1 MAKTLSKTGIET
13 DGAIKAA
20 HVTQSIDALTG
31 TDAYNVTIS
40 GSLNINNAPVTNL
53 TASGNISASG
63 DVIADNLYIG
73 AGKIYG
79 NEAYNNYLTF
89 NASSSIFKIQNKT
102 YVKFDG
108 SSAQREVTINEGTN
122 DIDFVVKGEDNNPL
136 LHADANTGKIGT
148 NGIGT
153 PLADVHIGGNLLTD
167 SHITA
172 SGNISS
178 SGDITLGHTTN
189 FSGYAAG
196 TTPYIFTNQ
205 SYASS
210 GDYSLGFLIA
220 TGSTVDGTVMKISG
234 SEGNS
239 FVGIGVPY
247 TTPLTKALTVHGD
260 ISASSDVIATN
271 ISASDDITVG
281 DKLIIDGTIS
291 GSGQM
296 NLKLNTI
303 SVANRSDADVTKTLT
318 AATYPNGSL
327 LSLTCNN
334 TNGLGGSRDL
344 QLTLPAVAVSAGR
357 NLSAVVKEAANS
369 QCELKIVST
378 DSGVLQG
385 LIVNEADGRTA
396 ISNRT
401 NIVIGTSDTDRGDRF
416 DLMCDGTYWYVYGF
430 RLGAEADISL
440 S

>member
-1 MAKTLSKTGIET
+1 MAKLLSKSGMATGQTIT
-13 DGAIKAA
+13 AA
-20 HVTQSIDALTG
+20 QLTQSIDALTG
-31 TDAYNVTIS
+31 VDDYILKIS
-40 GSLNINNAPVTNL
+40 GSLEITGSITGQPGVTNNL
-53 TASGNISASG
+53 TASYAIEALTEITKEVSSSFADLAANLTMEPNITVTQITASGNIDFNG
-63 DVIADNLYIG
+63 DLDVDGTTNLD
-73 AGKIYG
+73 
-79 NEAYNNYLTF
+79 
-89 NASSSIFKIQNKT
+89 
-102 YVKFDG
+102 V
-108 SSAQREVTINEGTN
+108 V
-122 DIDFVVKGEDNNPL
+122 DIDGAVDMASTLVV
-136 LHADANTGKIGT
+136 A
-148 NGIGT
+148 
-153 PLADVHIGGNLLTD
+153 

-178 SGDITLGHTTN
+178 SGDIKANTFSAGGSNILSFQSAVNPLITRATL
-189 FSGYAAG
+189 SGVETYVFG
-196 TTPYIFTNQ
+196 DDTTPNATRITGTNI
-205 SYASS
+205 YLNAPVTASS
-210 GDYSLGFLIA
+210 
-220 TGSTVDGTVMKISG
+220 
-234 SEGNS
+234 
-239 FVGIGVPY
+239 
-247 TTPLTKALTVHGD
+247 
-260 ISASSDVIATN
+260 N
-271 ISASDDITVG
+271 ISASGVITAEGLVISDDASITDDLTVG